1 MGSGFSLI
9 SSFRR
14 FSHVSLWWSSEQAG
28 GRGKWGGGLLTPH
41 PITAKTGSGSTQT
54 QRLNLLL
61 NNNKK
66 NPYLFYSSPTEGKHP
81 FRLAAVS
88 FSCLPVVSLSDVG
101 VGEHDR
107 KLSFMSLTR
116 CFLPEISW
124 WWWSLELDWIHVSVA
139 VEFSPHEESPSLSL
153 FTSGIKRGVFT
164 VSLIRFQHWSM
175 EETTKKT

>member
-1 MGSGFSLI
+1 MG
-9 SSFRR
+9 
-14 FSHVSLWWSSEQAG
+14 
-28 GRGKWGGGLLTPH
+28 GGGLLTPH
-41 PITAKTGSGSTQT
+41 PITAKTSSGSTQT

-124 WWWSLELDWIHVSVA
+124 WWWSLELDWIHTSLWLWSFLHMKSHLLCLYSHLELN
-139 VEFSPHEESPSLSL
+139 VEYLQFH
-153 FTSGIKRGVFT
+153 
-164 VSLIRFQHWSM
+164 
-175 EETTKKT
+175 

>member
-1 MGSGFSLI
+1 MK
-9 SSFRR
+9 
-14 FSHVSLWWSSEQAG
+14 VSPQTGHFPITPYSP
-28 GRGKWGGGLLTPH
+28 LTP
-41 PITAKTGSGSTQT
+41 SLL
-54 QRLNLLL
+54 RLAQAPLKPRGWIYYWIII
-61 NNNKK
+61 KK

-88 FSCLPVVSLSDVG
+88 FSCLQVVSLSDVG

-124 WWWSLELDWIHVSVA
+124 WWWSLELDWIHISVA

-153 FTSGIKRGVFT
+153 FTSGIKCGVFT